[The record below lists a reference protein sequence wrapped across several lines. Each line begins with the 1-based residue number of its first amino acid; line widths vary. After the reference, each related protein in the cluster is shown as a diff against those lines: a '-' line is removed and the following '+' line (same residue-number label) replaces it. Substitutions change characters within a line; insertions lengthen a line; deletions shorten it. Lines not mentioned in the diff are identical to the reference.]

1 MNQFYQQSLLGLFI
15 VEDIKKRATSTPSD
29 VNELLKSI
37 VLVTS
42 AKATLF
48 SSPSPPT
55 HPNTVCVLL
64 KYYACKIE
72 HLRCG
77 KSFNLF
83 LSHLH
88 TFFPLFIFQVSSIQI
103 NRSMLP
109 YWSLMCLLMV
119 VKCTGRDEEESL
131 IVANSLN
138 YHLCLAKTHK
148 SNSVHYY

>member
-1 MNQFYQQSLLGLFI
+1 MEIDSPAWGHKFDYWITQQPRRWGGSGKPGINHSWMNQFYQQSLLGLFI

-48 SSPSPPT
+48 NSPSPPT

-88 TFFPLFIFQVSSIQI
+88 TFFPLFIFQVSSITDQCF
-103 NRSMLP
+103 P
-109 YWSLMCLLMV
+109 
-119 VKCTGRDEEESL
+119 TG
-131 IVANSLN
+131 
-138 YHLCLAKTHK
+138 H
-148 SNSVHYY
+148 